1 MTVQER
7 MERVRAILEEPVSMG
22 RFIEP
27 IRVGSLKNRG
37 ACGVVTGFSFGLNNL
52 SYRGIWLSTF
62 EDIRV
67 VVDGEVVPTGEMV
80 LSLKGMKFLIRDLGG
95 HSEVFWG
102 AEDSCEVIIYRLG
115 GLPEGKHRIS
125 IDLMRRNDFG
135 HTVGNG
141 EEGYEEAMEFLNPMT
156 VHGEAEM
163 EVSKAWEV

>member
-7 MERVRAILEEPVSMG
+7 MEEARRLLEVLPVMG
-22 RFIEP
+22 RFISP
-27 IRVGSLKNRG
+27 IQANSLKNRDI
-37 ACGVVTGFSFGLNNL
+37 CGVITGYSFGFNNL

-62 EDIRV
+62 EDIHV
-67 VVDGEVVPTGEMV
+67 KLDGKEVPQGSMV
-80 LSLKGMKFLIRDLGG
+80 LSIKGMKIPVRDLEG